1 MTAHQKIELAKTF
14 KKGDSIKVEHI
25 DGLIVYEIVSEVKVD
40 KNSTPKDVINSKGKI
55 IETFNEISYDVL
67 IICESCAV
75 YEPNEIAL

>member
-1 MTAHQKIELAKTF
+1 MTAQQKIELAKTF
-14 KKGDSIKVEHI
+14 KKGQSIKVEHT
-25 DGLIVYEIVSEVKVD
+25 DGVFINEIVSEIKVE

-75 YEPNEIAL
+75 YEPSEVAL